1 MGVLNNTLIRIIS
14 TVFLA
19 GASLASSSAMAA
31 DGTIESASEPPVVSE
46 SSVSMSPKLVADA
59 GLIEAAPAALL
70 NEPGLP
76 VEALTRAAS
85 RAKIADMSPVTW
97 LASYGPVVV
106 GRAN

>member
-1 MGVLNNTLIRIIS
+1 MGVLNYTSIRIIA

-19 GASLASSSAMAA
+19 GASLVSSSAMAA
-31 DGTIESASEPPVVSE
+31 DGTTATASEPPVASE

-59 GLIEAAPAALL
+59 GLIEPVPAALL
-70 NEPGLP
+70 SEPGLP
-76 VEALTRAAS
+76 AEALTRAAS